1 MMYSRSAVFT
11 TAMALLT
18 LCMGLVQ
25 SADAGTIVIT
35 RDNNK
40 YSGSPAGMGAGEM
53 GVTTFTGGTS
63 VSMGSGVGISGNLFQ
78 TFCLETNE
86 SISTGTTLNWST
98 LGTAA
103 TNGGYSGAVGG
114 SDSLDAKTAYLYH
127 QFVSGSLTG
136 YNYTQGNGR
145 VASAT
150 SLQLAIWQIE
160 GEIQPGAL
168 TTAYNGNSQAQTWV
182 ALANSVVAS
191 GAWSGIGNV
200 RVINPVASNGDSQQS
215 MLIETTTVVT
225 PVPLPPAA
233 LLGMGLMAA
242 LGGVGALR
250 RRNRQTLA

>member
-25 SADAGTIVIT
+25 SADAGTIVVV

-40 YSGSPAGMGAGEM
+40 YSGSPAGMGAGEL
-53 GVTTFTGGTS
+53 GVKTFTGATS
-63 VSMGSGVGISGNLFQ
+63 VSMGSGVGVSGNVFQ
-78 TFCLETNE
+78 TFCLESNE
-86 SISTGTTLNWST
+86 AISTNTTLNWST
-98 LGTAA
+98 VDSAA
-103 TNGGYSGAVGG
+103 VSGGYSGGNP
-114 SDSLDAKTAYLYH
+114 DSLDARTAFLYH
-127 QFVSGSLTG
+127 QFVTGSLTG
-136 YNYTQGNGR
+136 YNYNQGNGR

-150 SLQLAIWQIE
+150 SLQLAIWQLE

-168 TTAYNGNSQAQTWV
+168 TTAYSSNTQAQTWV
-182 ALANSVVAS
+182 ALANSAVAS
-191 GAWSGIGNV
+191 GSWSGIGNV
-200 RVINPVASNGDSQQS
+200 RIINPVAANGDGQQS
-215 MLIETTTVVT
+215 VLIETTTVVT

-233 LLGMGLMAA
+233 LLGLGLMAA